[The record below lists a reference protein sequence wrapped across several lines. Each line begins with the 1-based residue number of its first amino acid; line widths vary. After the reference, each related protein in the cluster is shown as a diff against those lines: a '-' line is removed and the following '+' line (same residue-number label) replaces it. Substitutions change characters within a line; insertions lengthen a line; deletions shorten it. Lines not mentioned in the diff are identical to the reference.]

1 MKRVTTNF
9 LHFWENTDTLI
20 LILIMEY
27 WQFLTK
33 TPLNTR
39 TALTVAAICVIFRFF
54 GAKREIDAYAS
65 AENGE
70 RE

>member
-9 LHFWENTDTLI
+9 LHVLWENTDTLI
-20 LILIMEY
+20 LILIMEC

-39 TALTVAAICVIFRFF
+39 TALTVGAICVIFRFF
-54 GAKREIDAYAS
+54 GAKREIDAYA
-65 AENGE
+65 AGNGE
-70 RE
+70 KE